1 MKTLHQ
7 SFYCI
12 LLLLLLSC
20 QQNRVSEQRRNELQS
35 LDLNRGEI
43 TLCGSGDG
51 MFGKVEFGLSC
62 LEQVRADF
70 NLATALLH
78 SFEYTEAEKVFAKVI
93 DADPECLMA
102 YWGVAMSNFHPLWS
116 PPTTNELEKGA
127 RTVKL
132 ARSLDVKSPK
142 ESDFLEAVA
151 TVYDDW
157 DKLDHGVRL
166 ARFEKAAEG
175 IYTKYPEDKEAAIF
189 YALALRAASD
199 PEDKSFA
206 KQRKAG
212 EILNRLFEGEPD
224 HPGIAHYIIHTFD
237 YPELADQALP
247 AARKYASIASASA
260 HAQHMPSH
268 IFTRLG
274 LWEESVQSNINSINA
289 ATCYAEKS
297 GIKGHWDE
305 QLHGIDYL
313 VYAYLQQGKDEQ
325 AKQQLAEIDT
335 MKSFYPFNFKVA
347 YTIAAVPTRY
357 VLERKQWS
365 EAAALT
371 LPGNVKWD
379 KFFWERSLISFGKG
393 LGLVRTGKADQAK
406 AEVRELENNRDKLVS
421 INKSYEAKQVDIQ
434 VKSLN
439 AWIQFS
445 EGKKD
450 DAITLMTEAADMED
464 ATEKHPVTPGEV
476 VPAREL
482 LADMY
487 FELGNFQKA
496 LEAYEAD
503 LARHSGRFNALYG
516 AGMSAS
522 KLGQTEKAKQ
532 YFRKLIQNAEESS
545 RPEVAFARRVVGEA
559 VVAGIP

>member
-1 MKTLHQ
+1 
-7 SFYCI
+7 
-12 LLLLLLSC
+12 
-20 QQNRVSEQRRNELQS
+20 
-35 LDLNRGEI
+35 
-43 TLCGSGDG
+43 

>member
-1 MKTLHQ
+1 
-7 SFYCI
+7 
-12 LLLLLLSC
+12 
-20 QQNRVSEQRRNELQS
+20 
-35 LDLNRGEI
+35 
-43 TLCGSGDG
+43 
-51 MFGKVEFGLSC
+51 
-62 LEQVRADF
+62 
-70 NLATALLH
+70 
-78 SFEYTEAEKVFAKVI
+78 
-93 DADPECLMA
+93 
-102 YWGVAMSNFHPLWS
+102 
-116 PPTTNELEKGA
+116 
-127 RTVKL
+127 
-132 ARSLDVKSPK
+132 
-142 ESDFLEAVA
+142 
-151 TVYDDW
+151 
-157 DKLDHGVRL
+157 
-166 ARFEKAAEG
+166 
-175 IYTKYPEDKEAAIF
+175 
-189 YALALRAASD
+189 
-199 PEDKSFA
+199 
-206 KQRKAG
+206 
-212 EILNRLFEGEPD
+212 
-224 HPGIAHYIIHTFD
+224 
-237 YPELADQALP
+237 
-247 AARKYASIASASA
+247 
-260 HAQHMPSH
+260 
-268 IFTRLG
+268 
-274 LWEESVQSNINSINA
+274 
-289 ATCYAEKS
+289 
-297 GIKGHWDE
+297 
-305 QLHGIDYL
+305 

-421 INKSYEAKQVDIQ
+421 INKSYEAKQ
-434 VKSLN
+434 SLN